1 MSRYS
6 REIQKLRT
14 GTIDEVSRALVSSL
28 EKDDGTERNREVVV
42 SRQDDM
48 DAGELRSLGDRLKEA
63 GAHVVILGS
72 AKGGRATM
80 VVMATPEAVQRGA
93 DAVTIVRK
101 GAQAMGGS
109 GGGKPELAQSG
120 GKIPEALDKALEEAR
135 NEAWRL
141 LGIAQ

>member
-1 MSRYS
+1 M
-6 REIQKLRT
+6 
-14 GTIDEVSRALVSSL
+14 
-28 EKDDGTERNREVVV
+28 V

-63 GAHVVILGS
+63 GAQVVVLGS

-80 VVMATPEAVQRGA
+80 VVMAAPEAVRKGA
-93 DAVTIVRK
+93 DAVAIVRK

-120 GKIPEALDKALEEAR
+120 GKFPEALQKALEEAR
-135 NEAWRL
+135 NEALRL